1 MTLILALLL
10 IATVRNAVLTA
21 EERPSPESAAHPLAA
36 ALGLHFVEGSSSTLI
51 VERDGKQYLVDL
63 TARTITEHETPV
75 KVAALDPQQNLQ
87 TSQGASGAAI
97 FQQQCATC
105 HGADGK
111 GAGGPPDLTDP
122 RTRSGVPAQRII
134 DVITNGKPGTA
145 MPAFANRLSAADIQN
160 VAAFVQTLPA
170 GRPDVFQAADDLLY
184 SLPTGRRVARGEFDV
199 NFTHRFAYNPAF
211 SGPGLGN
218 TLLGLDGFSVS
229 SFGFRYGI
237 TDRLSVSAYRAPSI
251 IGRTIELMAAFN
263 FLDESD
269 DQPFNAAFRVSVD
282 GQDHLR
288 KNFTTNFEGVFSRSI
303 TNRAQF
309 YAAPTLSLGNR
320 RLLSKPGAL
329 ENRPANLPGVD
340 SFSVGAGLAVNIRPT
355 VSLIAEAIP
364 TLVNADD
371 LGIHRPAWGFGVQ
384 KRVMGHAFTLGFS
397 NSPGTTVAQRAG
409 TRATYIGNPS
419 ADTPSGLVIGF
430 NLMRRLR

>member
-1 MTLILALLL
+1 
-10 IATVRNAVLTA
+10 V
-21 EERPSPESAAHPLAA
+21 
-36 ALGLHFVEGSSSTLI
+36 
-51 VERDGKQYLVDL
+51 
-63 TARTITEHETPV
+63 
-75 KVAALDPQQNLQ
+75 
-87 TSQGASGAAI
+87 
-97 FQQQCATC
+97 
-105 HGADGK
+105 
-111 GAGGPPDLTDP
+111 
-122 RTRSGVPAQRII
+122 QRII
-134 DVITNGKPGTA
+134 DVITTGKQGTA
-145 MPAFANRLSAADIQN
+145 MPAFSSRLSAADIRS

-170 GRPDVFQAADDLLY
+170 VGNPNIFRATDDFLY
-184 SLPTGRRVARGEFDV
+184 SMPTGRRVARGEFDV

-218 TLLGLDGFSVS
+218 SLLGLDGFSVS
-229 SFGFRYGI
+229 AFGFRYGV
-237 TDRLSVSAYRAPSI
+237 TDRLSFSAYRAPSI

-263 FLDESD
+263 FMDEND
-269 DQPFNAAFRVSVD
+269 NQPFNAAFRVSVD

-309 YAAPTLSLGNR
+309 YAAPTLSLQNR
-320 RLLSKPGAL
+320 RLLSKPGTI
-329 ENRPANLPGVD
+329 ERRPANLPGIN
-340 SFSVGAGLAVNIRPT
+340 SFSLGGGLAVNIRPT

-384 KRVMGHAFTLGFS
+384 KRVNRHTFTLGFS

-409 TRATYIGNPS
+409 TRATYLGSPS
-419 ADTPSGLVIGF
+419 ADTPSGLTIGF